1 MRSLGTDL
9 ERGIDAGARLGESS
23 WSVCSGEKSQG
34 PSSTTRV
41 GIPPLPCSM
50 ETTFSWEQFLQRQVD
65 QERESGGER
74 MEMINIM

>member
-1 MRSLGTDL
+1 M
-9 ERGIDAGARLGESS
+9 EAGAKLGESS

-50 ETTFSWEQFLQRQVD
+50 ETTFSWEQFLQRQVH
-65 QERESGGER
+65 QERGSQEEKGWK
-74 MEMINIM
+74 